1 MPPHRCLI
9 MRRLAR
15 AKDLLAATGMTLPEI
30 ATVRGLTDQ
39 SYFTRIFARY
49 EGLSPAAGAAERK
62 L

>member
-39 SYFTRIFARY
+39 SYFTRIR
-49 EGLSPAAGAAERK
+49 GPKPGRWRRERK

>member
-39 SYFTRIFARY
+39 SYFTHLRRY
-49 EGLSPAAGAAERK
+49 EGLSPAAGGERK

>member
-30 ATVRGLTDQ
+30 ATVRGFTDQ
-39 SYFTRIFARY
+39 SYFTRI
-49 EGLSPAAGAAERK
+49 EGLSPAAAPRT
-62 L
+62 